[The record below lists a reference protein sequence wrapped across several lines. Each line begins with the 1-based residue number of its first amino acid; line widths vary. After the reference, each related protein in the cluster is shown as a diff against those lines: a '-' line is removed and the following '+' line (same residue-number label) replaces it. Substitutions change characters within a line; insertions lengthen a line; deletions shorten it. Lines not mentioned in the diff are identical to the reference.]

1 MATHCF
7 SALYRSI
14 SRRQLTLDKF
24 KYYGIYNHMVIYQT
38 AELDLIFG
46 ALANATRRSIL
57 NILSSADQ
65 TVLELV
71 DRFEMSQPAITK
83 HLKILERAGLIQ
95 KRKEG
100 RYRFCRFQPEAL
112 EAAADWADKCRK
124 HWEESFTALDQ
135 YLERL
140 NRKEEV

>member
-1 MATHCF
+1 
-7 SALYRSI
+7 
-14 SRRQLTLDKF
+14 
-24 KYYGIYNHMVIYQT
+24 MVIYQ
-38 AELDLIFG
+38 AADLDLVFG
-46 ALANATRRSIL
+46 ALANATRRGIL

-83 HLKILERAGLIQ
+83 HLKILERAGLIL

-112 EAAADWADKCRK
+112 EAASEWADSCRQ
-124 HWEESFTALDQ
+124 HWEESFAALDR
-135 YLERL
+135 YLEEMVP
-140 NRKEEV
+140 KEEV